1 MGYAK
6 YIDFDTSHDIKT
18 VPRSG
23 FETRKQTGIQRV
35 YLEILDDV
43 QGTFIDTYIHLR

>member
-6 YIDFDTSHDIKT
+6 YIDFDTSHGIKT

-23 FETRKQTGIQRV
+23 FESRLVFNEYT
-35 YLEILDDV
+35 YLELLDEV
-43 QGTFIDTYIHLR
+43 QGTYIDTYI